1 MLQEIF
7 DRQLSLQNQAY
18 GKDLVAIGNGGGE
31 AMAQE
36 VKDNI
41 LALEDELHEALNE
54 VGWKP
59 WATSRH
65 MNREAYLSELV
76 DALHFLVNLYALG
89 GGDAMDMFERY
100 LKKNNRNRERQ
111 LEGYDGIKGKC
122 PGCHRALDDPA
133 VECQQGIYQTWC
145 TATKQWYDQA
155 TAQ

>member
-89 GGDAMDMFERY
+89 GGDSMDMFERY

-111 LEGYDGIKGKC
+111 LEGYDGIKGK
-122 PGCHRALDDPA
+122 
-133 VECQQGIYQTWC
+133 
-145 TATKQWYDQA
+145 
-155 TAQ
+155 